1 MLGRGNARN
10 GINVTQF
17 RHLLTY
23 HLLMKDKEYFLKELN
38 RRGYDNPKLSDLNEK
53 ALKEILKNEESFYKR
68 NSS

>member
-10 GINVTQF
+10 GINVTHF
-17 RHLLTY
+17 KHLLTH

>member
-10 GINVTQF
+10 GINVAHF
-17 RHLLTY
+17 SYLLT
-23 HLLMKDKEYFLKELN
+23 HNLLMKGKDYFLKELN

-53 ALKEILKNEESFYKR
+53 ALKKILNNEESFYKR

>member
-1 MLGRGNARN
+1 MRSEVQVFPDPPSK
-10 GINVTQF
+10 I
-17 RHLLTY
+17 Y
-23 HLLMKDKEYFLKELN
+23 SHLLMKDKEYFLKELN

>member
-10 GINVTQF
+10 GINVTHF